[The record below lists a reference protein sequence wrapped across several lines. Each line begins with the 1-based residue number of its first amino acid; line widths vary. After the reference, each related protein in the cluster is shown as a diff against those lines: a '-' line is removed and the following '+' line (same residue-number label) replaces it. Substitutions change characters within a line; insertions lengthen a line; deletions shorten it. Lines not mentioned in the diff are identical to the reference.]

1 MEDRPM
7 YEEVTLEDIEE
18 YRRTGKF
25 SKNVDKGDEFLIKAW
40 IMDGYSNKE
49 ILEGLWEISNFY

>member
-1 MEDRPM
+1 MENKPM

-25 SKNVDKGDEFLIKAW
+25 SKKVRRGDEFLTKAG
-40 IMDGYSNKE
+40 IMRGRTNQE
-49 ILEGLWEISNFY
+49 ILDNINF